1 MSASAVSLSDVT
13 KRYGRATVLD
23 RVSRQPAGAVAG
35 AHAVTLGLP
44 SAIELVAGQ
53 FVYVPDGRE
62 RVSW

>member
-1 MSASAVSLSDVT
+1 MTSEQEPDDVLRGSEVVYGTSLIPGLGGYMSGAI
-13 KRYGRATVLD
+13 YG
-23 RVSRQPAGAVAG
+23 
-35 AHAVTLGLP
+35 VTLGLP